1 MRIFSLDDAPLAV
14 KIGLAPVLALIAMAL
29 IAGGSLWINAQ
40 QTAALER
47 VVHKDVPESL
57 ALANISQRITAAHG
71 ELYLLLTHQG
81 ATIDQD
87 KIGARADALTGEIK
101 AIRKEVDTAIASADP
116 ANKPALQG
124 LKKELSGYSDAVDL
138 VMSMLQVDFNSA
150 AQFTGPFEDQ
160 YVHMTKTLAKA
171 VDQTRDSS
179 MARATASAA
188 QAANLA
194 KLATLLAAGALLL
207 VGVVAVMLTL
217 RTRAGVINIAK
228 ATEKLAAG
236 DNAVDLDRLKRSD
249 ELGALVRSLQVF
261 RENQLRLADLHERE
275 QEASAERAAARAEQE
290 KIRAVTEEEQ
300 NQVVQGLASGL
311 DHLSNGDLTF
321 RIETP
326 FAPAYEKLR
335 TDFNTTVSQLQEIIR
350 SIAGGAMGIESTSGE
365 ISSAADDLSRR
376 TEQQAASLEQT
387 AAALDQITAAAT
399 RTAEGATHADRTV
412 AAAGEDARNSG
423 EVVRRAVQAM
433 SEIENSSRQIHNI
446 IGLIDEI
453 AFQTNLLALNAG
465 VEAARAGEA
474 GRGFA
479 VVASE
484 VRALAQRSA
493 DAAKEIKGL
502 IATSSSQ
509 VKSGAELVGE
519 TGAALE
525 RIVGRVSEIN
535 HQISEIAQSVSEQST
550 GLKEVN
556 IAVNK
561 MDQMTQQNA
570 AMVEE
575 STAASH
581 SMKREAVSL
590 GELMRRFNVG
600 GSVQTRKMSGSAPA
614 PAYASSASAAPTPR
628 PAARPQ
634 APAYSFNGN
643 AAMKSAPEADGWE
656 EF

>member
-14 KIGLAPVLALIAMAL
+14 KIGLAPILALIAMAL
-29 IAGGSLWINAQ
+29 IAGGSLWINQ
-40 QTAALER
+40 TQTAALQN
-47 VVHKDVPESL
+47 VVHKDVPASL
-57 ALANISQRITAAHG
+57 RLADISQQITAEHG
-71 ELYLLLTHQG
+71 ELYRLLTHQG
-81 ATIDQD
+81 ADIDKD
-87 KIGARADALTGEIK
+87 KIGGEADALTAQIK
-101 AIRKEVDTAIASADP
+101 ATRAEVDKAIGDADP

-138 VMSMLQVDFNSA
+138 VMSMLQADFNA
-150 AQFTGPFEDQ
+150 AASFTPPFEEQ
-160 YVHMTKTLAKA
+160 YVHMNKTLAKA
-171 VDQTRDSS
+171 VEQTRQTSIG
-179 MARATASAA
+179 RAEASAA
-188 QAANLA
+188 QAAT
-194 KLATLLAAGALLL
+194 LATLAAIMAGVALLV
-207 VGVVAVMLTL
+207 VGAIAALLTI
-217 RTRAGVINIAK
+217 RTRQGVIRIAN

-236 DNAVDLDRLKRSD
+236 DNNVDLDKLKRSD
-249 ELGALVRSLQVF
+249 ELGAIVRSLQVF

-275 QEASAERAAARAEQE
+275 QEASAERANARAEQE
-290 KIRAVTEEEQ
+290 KTRAVSEAEQ
-300 NQVVQGLASGL
+300 TQVVQGLASGL
-311 DHLSNGDLTF
+311 DHLCNGNLTF
-321 RIETP
+321 RLETP

-335 TDFNTTVSQLQEIIR
+335 TDFNTTVTQLQEIIR

-399 RTAEGATHADRTV
+399 RTAEGASHADKTV
-412 AAAGEDARNSG
+412 AAAGDDARSSG
-423 EVVRRAVQAM
+423 EVVRKAVQAM

-465 VEAARAGEA
+465 VEAARAGDA

-509 VKSGAELVGE
+509 VKSGSELVGE
-519 TGAALE
+519 TGKALE
-525 RIVGRVSEIN
+525 RIVVRVAEIN
-535 HQISEIAQSVSEQST
+535 QQISEIAQSVSEQST

-556 IAVNK
+556 IAVNR

-570 AMVEE
+570 AMVEQ

-600 GSVQTRKMSGSAPA
+600 GAVQARNVGGHAPA
-614 PAYASSASAAPTPR
+614 PSPR
-628 PAARPQ
+628 PAAPAPPARP
-634 APAYSFNGN
+634 AAKPAYSYNGN
-643 AAMKSAPEADGWE
+643 AARKAEPAADGWE